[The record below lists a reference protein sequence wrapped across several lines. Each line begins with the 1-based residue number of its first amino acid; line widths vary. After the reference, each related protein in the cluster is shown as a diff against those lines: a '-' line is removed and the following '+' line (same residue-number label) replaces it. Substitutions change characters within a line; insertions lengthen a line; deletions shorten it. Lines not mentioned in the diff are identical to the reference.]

1 MNRARRSSQ
10 NPNQQTNDQNVMKI
24 VHQVGT
30 PSSMPLKA
38 PVKSILKKDPRPP
51 SVEKVEP
58 EAKPAIINT
67 PVQAAMVPIPKEEPV
82 QSMNT
87 DEELIEKMDEN
98 GTSSRKPFF
107 KKIFGGVRKKP
118 SVRAKER
125 KIRQNRHLRK
135 VILPKN
141 ALMALYE
148 IKGIQIGDFIINS
161 NMEGG
166 FTALVTVNGCQYEAV
181 GNSKNNAKTNAC
193 EKAIRDYVIKKMM
206 QKPRDK
212 TNAEPMEIGDENK
225 SGDATNGEEGN
236 TSGDEADD
244 VPMVNLASF
253 ALYKLFTAWENE
265 GFHVPEFHPN
275 PPQHNSQQNAG
286 EATPAKKPVG
296 RNELPPNWEIMH
308 PATLLCIMRP
318 RLTYTDCGKT
328 GDSLNPSQTVKVV
341 VDDREFIGVG
351 RSKKVA
357 RKNVAIAVCNSLFG
371 TNFQLTPQEE

>member
-1 MNRARRSSQ
+1 MILLFYAGVIHIYG
-10 NPNQQTNDQNVMKI
+10 DQNVMKI

-30 PSSMPLKA
+30 PTMPLKA
-38 PVKSILKKDPRPP
+38 PVKSILKKEPRPP

-58 EAKPAIINT
+58 EPKPAIINT

-286 EATPAKKPVG
+286 ETTPAKKPVG